1 MKGAIMVSD
10 FDKVKGVLF
19 DLNGIITD
27 SWAYHSRSWQ
37 EIANQLGINW
47 TDELEEA
54 IKGRDRIDSLNAILA
69 SAGKADEYSL
79 QQKEALA
86 DQKNEIYQTMLD
98 KMNPGDILP
107 GIQAFL
113 DELTANDYQ
122 MIIASASANAP
133 KEIRKLKLEKY
144 FPLIVDLKTIKHN
157 KPAPDVFAKAAEML
171 HLPPEACVGIDD
183 GMVGVESINAAGI
196 VSIGVGDPQVLHE
209 ADINFESTRQ
219 LTLEN
224 IRQAWP
230 K

>member
-1 MKGAIMVSD
+1 MSNFAD
-10 FDKVKGVLF
+10 VKGVLF

-27 SWAYHSRSWQ
+27 SWAYHSQSWRQ
-37 EIANQLGINW
+37 IADQLGIEW
-47 TDELEEA
+47 SAELEEA
-54 IKGRDRIDSLNAILA
+54 IKGRDRIDSLDAILD
-69 SAGKADEYSL
+69 SAGKRGQYTR

-86 DQKNEIYQTMLD
+86 NQKNDIYQTMLD
-98 KMNPGDILP
+98 KMNPSDILP
-107 GIQAFL
+107 GILAFL
-113 DELTANDYQ
+113 DDLTRHGYK

-133 KEIRKLKLEKY
+133 KEIRKLKLENY

-183 GMVGVESINAAGI
+183 GIVGIKSINAAGI
-196 VSIGVGDPQVLHE
+196 VSIGVGDPQILHE
-209 ADINFESTRQ
+209 AAINFERTDQ
-219 LTLEN
+219 LTLAN